1 MYPRKFLL
9 TLSLS
14 CALFGVTS
22 LQAVTPNPAPVAP
35 SSSEPKMTVQSVY
48 AGYTLYTLRP
58 AAGTSFSLNG
68 FNVGYSIDFRLMK
81 SHPLF
86 AGTGITAAYTS
97 RSKDFHEAANY
108 NPVNGNVQ
116 VKFFNFTV
124 PVNIGYELAIGQSDF
139 SIIPQLGLDL
149 RIQAYGHAR
158 LKSSPAQ
165 AGTAAAASGLYVRA
179 SGYNP
184 GSYNLFSSRQ
194 LGNRVF
200 NRVQAGWH
208 ASLKLRA
215 HSMVL
220 GLSYGSDFK
229 KLRNELGSSNLLVN
243 LGYYF

>member
-9 TLSLS
+9 TLSIL
-14 CALFGVTS
+14 CALLGVTS
-22 LQAVTPNPAPVAP
+22 LHAVTPDTTLSTPP
-35 SSSEPKMTVQSVY
+35 SSDPQMTVQSVY
-48 AGYTLYTLRP
+48 AGYNLYTLRP
-58 AAGTSFSLNG
+58 EAGTSFSLNG
-68 FNVGYSIDFRLMK
+68 FNIGYAIDFRLLK

-86 AGTGITAAYTS
+86 AGTGLTAAYTS

-108 NPVNGNVQ
+108 DPVNGNMQ

-124 PVNIGYELAIGQSDF
+124 PVNIGYELAIGRSDF

-158 LKSSPAQ
+158 VKSSPVRPD
-165 AGTAAAASGLYVRA
+165 TPAAASDLYVRA

-184 GSYNLFSSRQ
+184 GNYNLFSSRQ

-220 GLSYGSDFK
+220 GVTYGSDFK